1 MVCFA
6 RSNIAEQTF
15 KVRIEVVGQISQ
27 AWLGIFVSW
36 LESVNLMKTDGSQHL
51 IFWNNILKFLMCIT
65 CKNEKI

>member
-36 LESVNLMKTDGSQHL
+36 LECGNLMKTDGSQHP
-51 IFWNNILKFLMCIT
+51 IFWNNILKFLMCIA

>member
-6 RSNIAEQTF
+6 RSSIAEQTF

-51 IFWNNILKFLMCIT
+51 IFLTIS
-65 CKNEKI
+65 

>member
-27 AWLGIFVSW
+27 AWLGIFC
-36 LESVNLMKTDGSQHL
+36 
-51 IFWNNILKFLMCIT
+51 ILVRRCEF
-65 CKNEKI
+65 NEKRWFTASDLLEQYPQVSRVYCM

>member
-1 MVCFA
+1 MVCLA

-36 LESVNLMKTDGSQHL
+36 LESVNLMKTDGSQYL
-51 IFWNNILKFLMCIT
+51 IFWNNILKFLMCIA

>member
-15 KVRIEVVGQISQ
+15 KVVGQISQ

-36 LESVNLMKTDGSQHL
+36 LESVNLIKTDGSQHL
-51 IFWNNILKFLMCIT
+51 IFWNNILKFLMCIA